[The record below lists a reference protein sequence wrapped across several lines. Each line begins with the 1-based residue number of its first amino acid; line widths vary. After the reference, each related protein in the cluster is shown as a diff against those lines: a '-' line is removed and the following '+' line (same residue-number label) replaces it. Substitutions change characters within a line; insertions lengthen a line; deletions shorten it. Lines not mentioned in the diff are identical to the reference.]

1 MGIAGYI
8 GWEGLSMNYKSQ
20 ADWLLTVAEDY
31 SDQDY
36 IKGDLQNAAKSIT
49 TLLTRA
55 EEAEA
60 MIETLKNERDAAVSD
75 LRKLVPAWKW
85 DGKKLCEKTPKCG
98 CVEFG

>member
-1 MGIAGYI
+1 
-8 GWEGLSMNYKSQ
+8 MNYKSQ
-20 ADWLLTVAEDY
+20 ADWLLIVAEDY

-36 IKGDLQNAAKSIT
+36 IKGDLRNAAKSIT
-49 TLLTRA
+49 TLLARA

-60 MIETLKNERDAAVSD
+60 MIERLKNERDAAVSD

-85 DGKKLCEKTPKCG
+85 DGEKSQSLCEKTPKCG